1 VVVTVVATQ
10 VVVST
15 KAVSTVVVEAAL
27 VVTEDLNTSN
37 FLF

>member
-1 VVVTVVATQ
+1 VTVEVTQ

-15 KAVSTVVVEAAL
+15 KAVLTVAVEAVQ
-27 VVTEDLNTSN
+27 VVTEDLNISN